1 MRAGSSVSNCKLGF
15 WKSGKSGTLLK
26 KNFFEFEDLQP
37 EWLFFVL
44 DIKPRGADYLTSRT
58 QWDSLRKKRTVT
70 DCKRL
75 TVEREV
81 GRESCVLK
89 KHNA

>member
-1 MRAGSSVSNCKLGF
+1 MRFGTSVSNCKLGF

-37 EWLFFVL
+37 EWLIFVL
-44 DIKPRGADYLTSRT
+44 DIKPREADYLISHT
-58 QWDSLRKKRTVT
+58 QWDSLRKKRPVT
-70 DCKRL
+70 DCKQIAMES
-75 TVEREV
+75 TVW
-81 GRESCVLK
+81 RESCVLK